1 MRISKNTLRKRLFR
15 SLSEMYAAEVPLYD
29 KLLETVRNVNLRVA
43 GEKPEL
49 VPEGRSIDELSAER
63 HGAIRLGKPEE
74 MRGMARFFACLDMY
88 PVNFYNL
95 ADAGSKSQPVIS
107 TAFRPLYN
115 ADHRVFCS
123 LLMPDYFD
131 ADTRGRVEAALAD
144 RKIFSGKLL
153 RLIEVSEQEGDLNE
167 EQGRDFIHEAQK
179 LFSWQGKAR
188 DHALYRHLVSIRVN
202 IAADIACFPNP
213 HLNHLTPNTL
223 DIDRL
228 YAEMSRRLGAEYA
241 GLDHKGMKDSIEGP
255 PRRKVPVLL
264 RQTSYKALDEKVLF
278 TENDGSTL
286 QATHTARFGEIE
298 ERGIAMTPAG
308 RALYDAAIALTE
320 PGDPPYAECFSGI
333 PDDFDELRRLG
344 LIYLRYNLKDGLRT
358 ADLSGLE
365 PEDAIK
371 KNLLTCTPI
380 RYEDFLPVSAA
391 GIFASNLE
399 QYGTRPQGEARKSYS
414 KSLLESYLDCDITE
428 AEELY
433 AAEMNKSMAILPDG
447 YFQPDIIGS

>member
-1 MRISKNTLRKRLFR
+1 MRISKKTLRKRLFK

-29 KLLETVRNVNLRVA
+29 KLLDTVRDVNRQVA

-49 VPEGRSIDELSAER
+49 VPQGRSIEELSAER

-95 ADAGSKSQPVIS
+95 ADAGAKSQPIIS
-107 TAFRPLYN
+107 TAFRPLYD

-123 LLMPDYFD
+123 LLMPDYFG
-131 ADTRGRVEAALAD
+131 ADTCIRVETALKD
-144 RKIFSGKLL
+144 RKIFSNKLL

-179 LFSWQGKAR
+179 LFSWQGKAH

-228 YAEMSRRLGAEYA
+228 YDEMSRRLGAEYA

-308 RALYDAAIALTE
+308 RALYDAAIARTE
-320 PGDPPYAECFSGI
+320 KGDLPYAECFSGI
-333 PDDFDELRRLG
+333 PDDLEELRRQG
-344 LIYLRYNLKDGLRT
+344 LIYVRYHRKEGLRVG
-358 ADLSGLE
+358 DLSGLA
-365 PEDAIK
+365 PEEAIK
-371 KNLLTCTPI
+371 MNLMTCAPI

-399 QYGTRPQGEARKSYS
+399 QYGTRPQGGGRKSYS
-414 KSLLESYLDCDITE
+414 KGRLESYLDCDITE
-428 AEELY
+428 AVELY
-433 AAEMNKSMAILPDG
+433 AAEMNKSMDLLPDG
-447 YFQPDIIGS
+447 FFQQDIIGS